1 MIRNVSIKL
10 LGICFFVLTLG
21 TVAGWLITEDLA
33 GERKGEAM
41 LLAGGLVSLLIFI
54 VQSVLF
60 LSAGKRVFTQLLFL
74 TSGIFSAAWFM
85 FCLFAPLLWID
96 SIMFE
101 VKLLMVTGLVLLS
114 GSNVVES
121 FRRFDEKWNSQQDS
135 VRDEKLRREGK
146 LIDWDGLIRSMDL
159 SISIYIP
166 GMPPGVCVAVS
177 MLMVASMLAGFFLKN
192 IFPLFSAFA
201 WGVPSALVV
210 TLFFQV
216 AGYNAAQACRVKSL
230 EQTFKLKFEHK

>member
-1 MIRNVSIKL
+1 MIRNISIKL
-10 LGICFFVLTLG
+10 LGICFFVLMLG
-21 TVAGWLITEDLA
+21 TVAGWLITGELA
-33 GERKGEAM
+33 GESQGEAM
-41 LLAGGLVSLLIFI
+41 LLVGVFVSLLIFL

-60 LSAGKRVFTQLLFL
+60 LSAGKRVFSQLLFL

-85 FCLFAPLLWID
+85 FCLFVPLLWID
-96 SIMFE
+96 SVLFE
-101 VKLLMVTGLVLLS
+101 VKLLMVTGLVILS
-114 GSNVVES
+114 GFNVVES
-121 FRRFDEKWNSQQDS
+121 FRRFDEKWNKQRDS
-135 VRDEKLRREGK
+135 VRDEKLKRDGK
-146 LIDWDGLIRSMDL
+146 LIDWDGLIRSLDL
-159 SISIYIP
+159 SISIYVP
-166 GMPPGVCVAVS
+166 GMSPGICAAIS
-177 MLMVASMLAGFFLKN
+177 ILMVAFMLAGFFLKS

>member
-1 MIRNVSIKL
+1 
-10 LGICFFVLTLG
+10 
-21 TVAGWLITEDLA
+21 
-33 GERKGEAM
+33 M
-41 LLAGGLVSLLIFI
+41 LLVGVFVSLLIFL

-60 LSAGKRVFTQLLFL
+60 LSAGKRVFSQLLFL

-85 FCLFAPLLWID
+85 FCLFVPLLWID
-96 SIMFE
+96 SVLFE
-101 VKLLMVTGLVLLS
+101 VKLLMVTGLVILS
-114 GSNVVES
+114 GFNVVES
-121 FRRFDEKWNSQQDS
+121 FRRFDEKWNKQRDS
-135 VRDEKLRREGK
+135 VRDEKLKRDGK
-146 LIDWDGLIRSMDL
+146 LIDWDGLIRSLDL
-159 SISIYIP
+159 SISIYVP
-166 GMPPGVCVAVS
+166 GMSPGICAAIS
-177 MLMVASMLAGFFLKN
+177 ILMVAFMLAGFFLKS